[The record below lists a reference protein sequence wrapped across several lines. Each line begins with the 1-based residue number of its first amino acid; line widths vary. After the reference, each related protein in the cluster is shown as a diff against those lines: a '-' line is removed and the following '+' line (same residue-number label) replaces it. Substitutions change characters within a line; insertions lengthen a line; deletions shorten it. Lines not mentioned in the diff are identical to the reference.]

1 MPILVSLLQYTGV
14 IFSTGQSGH
23 KTDRGLRSRVA
34 VGERGRAGNPRG
46 CLWRVPPVSVKPPIA
61 EIGVDGVVEYD
72 LAECPGY
79 VYRLQGARAAGPP
92 ASQLVPPST
101 APAPMGSYRHPLD
114 RGKLTRP

>member
-1 MPILVSLLQYTGV
+1 MAGPP
-14 IFSTGQSGH
+14 
-23 KTDRGLRSRVA
+23 RV
-34 VGERGRAGNPRG
+34 RTS
-46 CLWRVPPVSVKPPIA
+46 VSVKPPIA

-79 VYRLQGARAAGPP
+79 VYRLQGARAAGPT

-101 APAPMGSYRHPLD
+101 ASAPMGSYRHPLD